1 MRKFKFLGT
10 ICATVAMITT
20 GVAVAGPMT
29 PGTASLNEAGL
40 NRQIET
46 VVMKGTNAGR
56 MKQRHRTRTTF
67 CRSQPSRC

>member
-1 MRKFKFLGT
+1 MSKFKFLGT
-10 ICATVAMITT
+10 ICAAGAMFAT

-29 PGTASLNEAGL
+29 PGTARLNEAGL
-40 NRQIET
+40 NSQLET
-46 VVMKGTNAGR
+46 VVMKGTKAGK

>member
-10 ICATVAMITT
+10 IWVAVAMITT

-29 PGTASLNEAGL
+29 PGTASLNKAGL
-40 NRQIET
+40 NSQFET
-46 VVMKGTNAGR
+46 VVMKGTKAGK
-56 MKQRHRTRTTF
+56 MKQRSRTRTTF

>member
-10 ICATVAMITT
+10 ICAAVAMFTT

-40 NRQIET
+40 NNHFET
-46 VVMKGTNAGR
+46 VVMKGTKAGK
-56 MKQRHRTRTTF
+56 MKQRNRSRTTF

>member
-10 ICATVAMITT
+10 ICAAVAMITT

-29 PGTASLNEAGL
+29 PSTASLNEVGL
-40 NRQIET
+40 NSQFET
-46 VVMKGTNAGR
+46 VVMKGTKAGR
-56 MKQRHRTRTTF
+56 MKQRSRTRTTL